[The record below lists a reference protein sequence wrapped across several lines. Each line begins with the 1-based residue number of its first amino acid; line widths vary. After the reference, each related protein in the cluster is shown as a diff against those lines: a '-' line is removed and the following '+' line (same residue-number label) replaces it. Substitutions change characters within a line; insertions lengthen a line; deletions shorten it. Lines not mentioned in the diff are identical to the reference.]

1 MVATGCTDSDPNGSN
16 MVPDTGFPKRRI
28 GSPWGNWGR
37 MENGPGSVAPHAGT
51 YRAPSLPESESEG
64 ALILPDWEHLT
75 DSERRDQ
82 WMGLLDDARR
92 HFELARHK
100 RVQLMVAAKEAGVR
114 CMDIA
119 VALGIT
125 ENAVYAQVKKVQL
138 SHSAGE

>member
-1 MVATGCTDSDPNGSN
+1 
-16 MVPDTGFPKRRI
+16 
-28 GSPWGNWGR
+28 
-37 MENGPGSVAPHAGT
+37 MENGPDAAPTPYAGT
-51 YRAPSLPESESEG
+51 YHAPSLPESESEG

-92 HFELARHK
+92 QFERTRYK

-125 ENAVYAQVKKVQL
+125 ENAVYAQVKKVQ
-138 SHSAGE
+138 STNSAVH